1 MSALTGRGAR
11 VRQAIDL
18 LIRTSRSHHRN
29 IEKLF
34 GDTGLHRGQRKLLMH
49 LSHATSA
56 LSQRELADRLDVSP
70 AYMARALKGLTA
82 GGYITC
88 AENATDSRRNDIEIT
103 LKGRKIIAETE
114 QAFDE
119 FDLRCFS
126 EMDDAEIDRL
136 IALLGRVLENL
147 RRTESQNE

>member
-1 MSALTGRGAR
+1 MSEPAGRDAQ

-88 AENATDSRRNDIEIT
+88 AENATDSRRNDIE
-103 LKGRKIIAETE
+103 

-147 RRTESQNE
+147 RRIESQNE

>member
-1 MSALTGRGAR
+1 MSEPAGRDAR

-82 GGYITC
+82 GGYITRTG
-88 AENATDSRRNDIEIT
+88 NAADSRRNDIQIT
-103 LKGRKIIAETE
+103 QKGLDIVAET
-114 QAFDE
+114 QRTFDQ
-119 FDLRCFS
+119 FDLHCFS
-126 EMDDAEIDRL
+126 EIDDAEIDRL

-147 RRTESQNE
+147 RRIESQSE

>member
-1 MSALTGRGAR
+1 MSEPAGRDAR

-103 LKGRKIIAETE
+103 PK
-114 QAFDE
+114 
-119 FDLRCFS
+119 RCS
-126 EMDDAEIDRL
+126 A
-136 IALLGRVLENL
+136 AYW
-147 RRTESQNE
+147 RTCAG

>member
-1 MSALTGRGAR
+1 MSALTGRDAR

-34 GDTGLHRGQRKLLMH
+34 GDTGL
-49 LSHATSA
+49 
-56 LSQRELADRLDVSP
+56 QRELADRLDVSP

-103 LKGRKIIAETE
+103 PKGRKIIAETE

-147 RRTESQNE
+147 RRIESQNE